1 MKTYQYEI
9 LPPYLIKD
17 KSNFC
22 VCPYFNNSKQL
33 LVALCCPFACFYN
46 NEFLWLDDNIHK
58 KINQKYSFNFFNCEL
73 IKNINKDLADK
84 LALVVRVLF
93 YKEKLELYNG
103 DKKMFTNTYISFIFN
118 KIKIYC
124 LIDLNIDEKSNRF
137 NNLLKKINF
146 PNKEN

>member
-1 MKTYQYEI
+1 
-9 LPPYLIKD
+9 
-17 KSNFC
+17 
-22 VCPYFNNSKQL
+22 
-33 LVALCCPFACFYN
+33 
-46 NEFLWLDDNIHK
+46 
-58 KINQKYSFNFFNCEL
+58 
-73 IKNINKDLADK
+73 
-84 LALVVRVLF
+84 VLF